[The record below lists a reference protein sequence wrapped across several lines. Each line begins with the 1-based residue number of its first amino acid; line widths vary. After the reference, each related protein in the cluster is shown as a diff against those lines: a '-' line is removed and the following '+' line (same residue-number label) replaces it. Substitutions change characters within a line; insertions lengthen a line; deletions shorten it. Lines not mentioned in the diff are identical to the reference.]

1 MRVRPAAF
9 RWEEYLA
16 MSEPPTG
23 APSTQAQVQAYLHT
37 IAHLLRDM
45 PRLDRETQQLL
56 AELVDELGRTL
67 EAQTVPAAE
76 LQHIA
81 DQMRQLIEAS
91 HRGESEGIVGQ
102 VRGRLERAATAL
114 ESRAPLVT
122 GLTRRLIE
130 TLAEL
135 GI

>member
-1 MRVRPAAF
+1 
-9 RWEEYLA
+9 
-16 MSEPPTG
+16 MSEPPAG
-23 APSTQAQVQAYLHT
+23 APSSQTQVQEYLHT
-37 IAHLLRDM
+37 IARLLRDTQ
-45 PRLDRETQQLL
+45 PLGPEAQQLL

-67 EAQTVPAAE
+67 QTQAVPPAE

-81 DQMRQLIEAS
+81 DHLRQLIEAS
-91 HRGESEGIVGQ
+91 RRGESEGIVGQ
-102 VRGRLERAATAL
+102 VRGRLERAATSL

-130 TLAEL
+130 TLSEL